1 MVWGDEEK
9 ENEDKGKEIKLRLEE
24 NINFIIH
31 IYCMSVLFQGLGE
44 LWIEKTQ
51 FLKEG
56 AMLLSLS
63 QQFYLLIPTP
73 IPLSFSYPKRIK
85 TNKGERKKTK
95 QGQWGILH
103 KIFLPA
109 VMS

>member
-1 MVWGDEEK
+1 MK
-9 ENEDKGKEIKLRLEE
+9 RRKNEDKEEEIKLRLEE
-24 NINFIIH
+24 NINFIMH

-56 AMLLSLS
+56 AMFPSLS
-63 QQFYLLIPTP
+63 QQFYLLTPTP

-85 TNKGERKKTK
+85 TNKEERKKIK
-95 QGQWGILH
+95 RGQWRILY
-103 KIFLPA
+103 KVFLPA
-109 VMS
+109 VVS